1 MNILQLILASAG
13 SIVAFILSKEFFIP
27 QIVRLINWMR
37 SEKEHSEDRTFQV
50 GEEVHKMKMNDVE
63 YYQETFNT
71 LLGQINSLE
80 DQLNEYSK
88 ELSALRSE
96 ILQLNAKLYNKAMVI
111 VELQKRCCAKAE
123 TCPDRE
129 FCENSIK
136 KLNEEEEHNSID

>member
-1 MNILQLILASAG
+1 MDKFETIALIIYSILAFLVG
-13 SIVAFILSKEFFIP
+13 KEFFLP
-27 QIVRLINWMR
+27 QFNKLYKWLKN
-37 SEKEHSEDRTFQV
+37 EKNETEDRTFQV
-50 GEEVHKMKMNDVE
+50 GEEVHKLKMNDVE

-123 TCPDRE
+123 TCPDRVVCKNYITDVIE
-129 FCENSIK
+129 KDEDN
-136 KLNEEEEHNSID
+136 N

>member
-1 MNILQLILASAG
+1 MNIVDVILASLG
-13 SIVAFILSKEFFIP
+13 SIVAYVLSKEFFLP
-27 QIVRLINWMR
+27 QLNKLYKWLKN
-37 SEKEHSEDRTFQV
+37 EKNETEDRTFQV
-50 GEEVHKMKMNDVE
+50 GEEVHKMKMNEVE
-63 YYQETFNT
+63 YYEETFNT

-136 KLNEEEEHNSID
+136 KLNEEEDVTK

>member
-1 MNILQLILASAG
+1 MNKFETITFIIYSVLAFFVG
-13 SIVAFILSKEFFIP
+13 KEFFLP
-27 QIVRLINWMR
+27 QLNKLYKWLKN
-37 SEKEHSEDRTFQV
+37 EKNETEDRTFQV
-50 GEEVHKMKMNDVE
+50 GEEVHKMKMNDIE
-63 YYQETFNT
+63 YYEETFNT

-123 TCPDRE
+123 TCLDRE

-136 KLNEEEEHNSID
+136 KLNEDN

>member
-1 MNILQLILASAG
+1 MN
-13 SIVAFILSKEFFIP
+13 E
-27 QIVRLINWMR
+27 
-37 SEKEHSEDRTFQV
+37 
-50 GEEVHKMKMNDVE
+50 VE
-63 YYQETFNT
+63 YYEETFNT

-136 KLNEEEEHNSID
+136 KLNEEEDKDN

>member
-1 MNILQLILASAG
+1 MNILELILASAG
-13 SIVAFILSKEFFIP
+13 GIITFVLSKDFFIP
-27 QIVRLINWMR
+27 QIVKLINWMR
-37 SEKEHSEDRTFQV
+37 DEKEHSEDRTFQV
-50 GEEVHKMKMNDVE
+50 GEEVHKMKMNEVE
-63 YYQETFNT
+63 YYEETFNT

-88 ELSALRSE
+88 ELSELRSE

-136 KLNEEEEHNSID
+136 KLNEDN

>member
-1 MNILQLILASAG
+1 MDKFETITFIIYSVLAFF
-13 SIVAFILSKEFFIP
+13 VCKEFFLP
-27 QIVRLINWMR
+27 QLNKLYKWLKN
-37 SEKEHSEDRTFQV
+37 EKNETEDRTFQV
-50 GEEVHKMKMNDVE
+50 GEEVHKMKKNEVE
-63 YYQETFNT
+63 YYEETFNT

-111 VELQKRCCAKAE
+111 VELQKKCCARAE
-123 TCPDRE
+123 FCPNRE

-136 KLNEEEEHNSID
+136 KLDEDN

>member
-1 MNILQLILASAG
+1 MNVVEIITL
-13 SIVAFILSKEFFIP
+13 SIYSVMAFFVTKEFFLP
-27 QIVRLINWMR
+27 QLNKLYKWLKT
-37 SEKEHSEDRTFQV
+37 EKHETENRTFQV

-71 LLGQINSLE
+71 LLGQISSLE

-136 KLNEEEEHNSID
+136 KLNEDN

>member
-1 MNILQLILASAG
+1 MDTFEIITL
-13 SIVAFILSKEFFIP
+13 SIYSVIAFFVGKEFFIP
-27 QIVRLINWMR
+27 QFNKLYKWLKN
-37 SEKEHSEDRTFQV
+37 EKNEIEDRTFQV

-71 LLGQINSLE
+71 LLGQISSLE

-111 VELQKRCCAKAE
+111 VELQKKCCAKAE

-129 FCENSIK
+129 FCENSIN
-136 KLNEEEEHNSID
+136 KLNEDN

>member
-1 MNILQLILASAG
+1 MDTFEIITLSIYSILAFFVG
-13 SIVAFILSKEFFIP
+13 KEFFLP
-27 QIVRLINWMR
+27 QLNKLYKWLKT
-37 SEKEHSEDRTFQV
+37 EKNETEDRTFQV
-50 GEEVHKMKMNDVE
+50 GEEVHKMKMNEVE
-63 YYQETFNT
+63 YYEETFNT

-111 VELQKRCCAKAE
+111 AELQKKCCAKAE

-129 FCENSIK
+129 FCENRIK
-136 KLNEEEEHNSID
+136 KLNEDN

>member
-1 MNILQLILASAG
+1 MDTFEIITL
-13 SIVAFILSKEFFIP
+13 SIYSVIAFFVGKEFFLP
-27 QIVRLINWMR
+27 QLYKLYKWLKT
-37 SEKEHSEDRTFQV
+37 EKNETEDRTFQV

-71 LLGQINSLE
+71 LLGQISSLE

-88 ELSALRSE
+88 ELSELRSE

-111 VELQKRCCAKAE
+111 VELQKNCCAKAK

-136 KLNEEEEHNSID
+136 KLNEEEEN

>member
-1 MNILQLILASAG
+1 MEIVEILLASFG

-27 QIVRLINWMR
+27 QIVNLISWLKK
-37 SEKEHSEDRTFQV
+37 EKNETEDRTFQV

-63 YYQETFNT
+63 YYEETFNT
-71 LLGQINSLE
+71 LLGQISSLE
-80 DQLNEYSK
+80 DQLKEYAK

-111 VELQKRCCAKAE
+111 VELQKKCCARAE
-123 TCPDRE
+123 FCQNRE

-136 KLNEEEEHNSID
+136 KLDEDN

>member
-1 MNILQLILASAG
+1 MDTFEIITL
-13 SIVAFILSKEFFIP
+13 SIYSVIAFFVGKEFFFP
-27 QIVRLINWMR
+27 QLNKLYKWLKN
-37 SEKEHSEDRTFQV
+37 EKNETEDRTFQV
-50 GEEVHKMKMNDVE
+50 GEEVHKMKMNDVK

-71 LLGQINSLE
+71 LLEQISSLE

-88 ELSALRSE
+88 ELSELRSE
-96 ILQLNAKLYNKAMVI
+96 ILQLNAKLYNKAMVS

-136 KLNEEEEHNSID
+136 KLNEDN

>member
-1 MNILQLILASAG
+1 MNAVEIITL
-13 SIVAFILSKEFFIP
+13 SIYSVMAFFVAKEFFLP
-27 QIVRLINWMR
+27 QPNKWYKWLKN
-37 SEKEHSEDRTFQV
+37 EKHETENRTFQV

-71 LLGQINSLE
+71 LLGQISSLE

-111 VELQKRCCAKAE
+111 VELQKICCAKAE

-136 KLNEEEEHNSID
+136 KLNEENND

>member
-1 MNILQLILASAG
+1 MDKFELITFIIYSVLAFLVG
-13 SIVAFILSKEFFIP
+13 KEFFLP
-27 QIVRLINWMR
+27 QLNKLYKWLKT
-37 SEKEHSEDRTFQV
+37 EKNETENRTFQV
-50 GEEVHKMKMNDVE
+50 GEEVHKLKMNEVE
-63 YYQETFNT
+63 YYEETFNT

-111 VELQKRCCAKAE
+111 VELQKKCCAKAE
-123 TCPDRE
+123 TCPARE

-136 KLNEEEEHNSID
+136 KLDEEDK

>member
-1 MNILQLILASAG
+1 MDKFETIALIIYSILAFFVG
-13 SIVAFILSKEFFIP
+13 KEFFLP
-27 QIVRLINWMR
+27 QLNKLYKWLKN
-37 SEKEHSEDRTFQV
+37 EKNETEDRTFQV
-50 GEEVHKMKMNDVE
+50 GEEVHKMKMNEVE
-63 YYQETFNT
+63 YYEETFNT

-88 ELSALRSE
+88 ELSSLRSE

-136 KLNEEEEHNSID
+136 KLNEEEDVTK

>member
-1 MNILQLILASAG
+1 MDKFETIALIIYSILAFLVG
-13 SIVAFILSKEFFIP
+13 KEFFLP
-27 QIVRLINWMR
+27 QLNKLYKWLKN
-37 SEKEHSEDRTFQV
+37 EKNETEDRTFQV
-50 GEEVHKMKMNDVE
+50 GEEVHKMKMNEVE
-63 YYQETFNT
+63 YYEETFNT

-111 VELQKRCCAKAE
+111 VELQKICCAKAE

-136 KLNEEEEHNSID
+136 KLNEDEDK